1 MAHKVE
7 TMAYAG
13 ETPWHGLGF
22 KTHNKMT
29 PKQMQGVSQTD
40 WTVSKRPIHFDSKGK
55 MIPIPGQ
62 FAIVRDSDESV
73 LTMVGST
80 YKPVQNEQ
88 MFDFFTKFTKAGH
101 MTMETAGSLA
111 GGKYVWALARVGKDF
126 KIGAGGK
133 KPDNVAPFLL
143 ILSPHVH
150 GKALVMQYTAIRVV
164 CWNTLNMAL
173 GSMLKGSKHAFK
185 MAHSSKWEVEK
196 EEAEKVLGIAMAQTE
211 EFKDAS
217 NLMAKTKAK
226 KEDVEAFFK
235 RVLRVELFPDKKKV
249 PVMLP
254 KFRAALEKAPGASL
268 ASAAG
273 TWWGAL
279 NAVTYVVDHETGVT
293 RDTALRGAWIG
304 NHAQT
309 KRRALSLALELA
321 K

>member
-1 MAHKVE
+1 MAHMVE

-13 ETPWHGLGF
+13 QTPWHGLGD
-22 KTHNKMT
+22 KVSGDLT
-29 PKQMQGVSQTD
+29 PQEMRIAAKAD
-40 WTVSKRPIHFDSKGK
+40 WTVSKRPVHFDAAGK
-55 MIPIPGQ
+55 MIQIPGQ
-62 FAIVRDSDESV
+62 FAIVRDSDQSV

-80 YKPVQNEQ
+80 YKPIQNEQ

-101 MTMETAGSLA
+101 MTMETAGSLQ

-126 KIGAGGK
+126 KIGVGGK
-133 KPDNVAPFLL
+133 KPDNVAPYLL

-173 GSMLKGSKHAFK
+173 GHMLKGGKHAFK
-185 MAHSSKWEVEK
+185 MAHSAKWEVEK
-196 EEAEKVLGIAMAQTE
+196 EEAEKILQISIEQTK
-211 EFKDAS
+211 EFKDAGDM
-217 NLMAKTKAK
+217 LAKSKAK

-235 RVLRVELFPDKKKV
+235 RVLRVELFPDKKKS

-254 KFRAALEKAPGASL
+254 KFRAALEKAPGAML
-268 ASAAG
+268 PSAAG

-279 NAVTYVVDHETGVT
+279 NAVTYVVDHETGVS
-293 RDTALRGAWIG
+293 RDTALRGAWLG

-309 KRRALSLALELA
+309 KRRALDLALELA